1 MSNKC
6 NALESSPNHPPNP
19 VHGKIVFHETV
30 PAVKKVRNPW
40 LEFFTSL
47 PTHVNIQVSGC
58 RWSISRQPAS
68 TVPGTVLGIHVKQPL
83 CFERGHGL
91 LRGEFGSLEVVT
103 RWKFLYRRMHGL
115 HWVNK
120 RGAIWEKGEIVM
132 DGFPDKD
139 LYLPREGV
147 RSVCQLSL
155 SWAWVWSLVGELR
168 SHKSRGAAKY
178 KFKNTIMQNWLKPQ

>member
-1 MSNKC
+1 MSCVWIILK
-6 NALESSPNHPPNP
+6 ASPPTP
-19 VHGKIVFHETV
+19 VHGKIVFHKTV

-40 LEFFTSL
+40 LEFFTCL

-58 RWSISRQPAS
+58 RWSVSRQPAS

-120 RGAIWEKGEIVM
+120 RGAFIWEKGEIVM

-139 LYLPREGV
+139 PLSPQR
-147 RSVCQLSL
+147 RSKKCLS
-155 SWAWVWSLVGELR
+155 AFTVMGPSLMSGWGT
-168 SHKSRGAAKY
+168 K
-178 KFKNTIMQNWLKPQ
+178 IPQVTWCSQIKI